1 MCHSHRNSDGIGG
14 AQAELSVLRAPET
27 LDNVYRIVLYICVH
41 LCIGDDVRRR
51 FPRGLGF
58 VKSTPLD
65 EELLATTAL
74 SAI

>member
-1 MCHSHRNSDGIGG
+1 M
-14 AQAELSVLRAPET
+14 
-27 LDNVYRIVLYICVH
+27 YIVLYICVH
-41 LCIGDDVRRR
+41 LRIGDDVRRR